1 MWAVKQ
7 MRAVRMLC
15 VAVVA
20 RATGL
25 SVELLM
31 FRACAAVIRAGLL
44 CVLVFC
50 LSILF
55 FLLSARLATRY
66 TIPQCSAGPLTTRHT
81 ASPLPC
87 NFASSIFPPLRR
99 LPPQ

>member
-1 MWAVKQ
+1 
-7 MRAVRMLC
+7 
-15 VAVVA
+15 
-20 RATGL
+20 
-25 SVELLM
+25 M

-87 NFASSIFPPLRR
+87 KFASSIFPLSADSHLNNAKGRAHSA
-99 LPPQ
+99 LFSLCCT